1 MKGSNVM
8 NILAFIIPKN
18 EVVFVYDHDTVKE
31 ALLKLEIHRFTAIPV
46 LNQEGNYIGTI
57 TEGDL
62 LWNIK
67 NLAKFNMN
75 TADKMLIKDLKRF
88 RDYETIQMTASM
100 NELITKATSENF
112 VPVVDQHGMFIGI
125 VTRKVI
131 INYFFE
137 HNFIVL

>member
-1 MKGSNVM
+1 M

>member
-1 MKGSNVM
+1 M

-31 ALLKLEIHRFTAIPV
+31 ALLKLETHRFTSIPV
-46 LNQEGNYIGTI
+46 LNQEGNYIGTL

-67 NLAKFNMN
+67 NLVKFNMN

-88 RDYETIQMTASM
+88 RDYETIQMTASI

-112 VPVVDQHGMFIGI
+112 VPVVDQHGLFIGI

>member
-1 MKGSNVM
+1 M
-8 NILAFIIPKN
+8 NIIAFIIPKN

-31 ALLKLEIHRFTAIPV
+31 ALLKLETHRFTSIPV
-46 LNQEGNYIGTI
+46 LNQEGNYIGTL

-67 NLAKFNMN
+67 NLVKFNMN

-88 RDYETIQMTASM
+88 RDYETIQMTASI

-112 VPVVDQHGMFIGI
+112 VPVVDQHGLFIGI